1 MVNLVKNMNSGY
13 VKKMYALLTIIL
25 GIGCALP
32 VQAAVREYWVAAEKT
47 SWNYAPSG
55 QNLIEPAD
63 GLGVWGQTPTYTK
76 YRYIGYADSSYAT
89 PLPQPA
95 SMGILGPQL
104 RAVVGDTLKVH
115 FLNRT
120 DRPLSMHPHGVLYD
134 KDNEGADGG
143 AGANVA
149 PGTRYT
155 YTWVA
160 DAAAGPGPA
169 DPSSI
174 VWLYHSHVMGE
185 EEMNLGLIGTLVI
198 TRKGMARSA
207 SNPMP
212 RDVDQEFTALFMI
225 FNEEDG
231 KESGM
236 KHTING
242 RIFGNLDGYDAR
254 LGKRVRWHVAA
265 LGNEQDNH
273 TVHWHGQTV
282 LAHGRRTDVVEVLPA
297 SMTSVDMVPRSPGDW
312 LLHCHVNDHMLAG
325 MSARWR
331 VLP

>member
-1 MVNLVKNMNSGY
+1 MNRIAAT
-13 VKKMYALLTIIL
+13 MIFIISA
-25 GIGCALP
+25 GFSFS
-32 VQAAVREYWVAAEKT
+32 VQAAVREYWIAAEKV

-55 QNLIEPAD
+55 QNLIEPVD
-63 GLGVWGQTPTYTK
+63 GLGVWGQTLTYTK
-76 YRYIGYADSSYAT
+76 YRYIGYADGSYAT

-104 RAVVGDTLKVH
+104 RAVVGDTLKIH
-115 FLNRT
+115 FLNKT

-143 AGANVA
+143 GGASVA
-149 PGTRYT
+149 PGARYT

-160 DAAAGPGPA
+160 DTAAGPGPA

-231 KESGM
+231 EESGL

-242 RIFGNLDGYDAR
+242 RIFGNLDGYEAR